1 MTTTSDNLAI
11 MDTFVN
17 QEIVITTHT
26 DYVGQPSLRLTGTLR
41 ESPSLSGLYH
51 VQIGER
57 LTFDRFDFRIGNVE
71 EAWRAASGRIVRVKF

>member
-1 MTTTSDNLAI
+1 VTTTSDNLAI

-41 ESPSLSGLYH
+41 NHRRSQVYTTS
-51 VQIGER
+51 R
-57 LTFDRFDFRIGNVE
+57 LAND
-71 EAWRAASGRIVRVKF
+71 